1 VSKLRSVVYICCFTA
16 AIRYYGLKDWT
27 GTNAIA
33 GKLKLSEMASKGAM
47 PQNAAD
53 LSQLPK
59 ALIAE

>member
-1 VSKLRSVVYICCFTA
+1 VSKPRSVVYICCFTGCHSLL
-16 AIRYYGLKDWT
+16 RFEGLD
-27 GTNAIA
+27 NAIA

-47 PQNAAD
+47 SQNAAD